1 MKTRKA
7 YIKDVVKLYKKNH
20 PEEYKDYLNLI
31 KYRRKQLTDKT
42 LATFKDKKG
51 RVSISMPEQ
60 LWQALDYTI
69 DNPRFL
75 KEPEELRWIAK
86 TFPQFMIPHEY

>member
-7 YIKDVVKLYKKNH
+7 FIKDVVKLYRKNH
-20 PEEYKDYLNLI
+20 PEDYKEFI
-31 KYRRKQLTDKT
+31 KLTKERRKDLKNKM

-60 LWQALDYTI
+60 LWQGLDYTL

-86 TFPQFMIPHEY
+86 TFPQFMIPYEY